1 MESMTV
7 AGLCVGTGT
16 VNLLADD
23 SMVVAGSILP
33 RHVKGQEGEL
43 RAVAIVIEK
52 PPAPKLA
59 IVLCDVIVVTRE
71 DVQVALAE
79 IEKTTGISPA
89 NILISATHTHHAPS
103 TIVVH
108 GYDRDEV
115 FCQRLREGII
125 RAVQEADGNLGDK
138 ESHFYFHQGEENTIG
153 GNSRLLLADGTI
165 WWVGPRTDAVRPTGP
180 FDPQLPVFAFRDAD
194 DQPQVLMY
202 NHSTHTIGTCN
213 GDVRSPSFYGLTAQ
227 ELEAELGGSVCF
239 LPGAFGST
247 HNVTEVPPLEAVKR
261 LKGAISDA
269 MEQAKPMPVDKL
281 ASLQRPFTFKVR
293 TFDEAVEDEKVSSY
307 CRKRVPDG
315 ADSTINVF
323 RNMRQLLAP
332 QQGQVRETTL
342 IAMLIGEVA
351 IVGVPGELFTGLGVD
366 LKERSPF
373 QYTYIVSLANDWM
386 GYLPDQEAHELGGYQ
401 TWLGLHSYAEEGT
414 GERVVDEALRMLQL
428 LAEQQQQANYS
439 GP

>member
-1 MESMTV
+1 MESPTV
-7 AGLCVGTGT
+7 AGLRVGTGS
-16 VNLLADD
+16 VNLPADD

-33 RHVKGQEGEL
+33 RQVKGQEGEL

-59 IVLCDVIVVTRE
+59 IVVCDVIVVTRE

-108 GYDRDEV
+108 GYDRDEL

-125 RAVQEADGNLGDK
+125 RAVQQADGNLGDE
-138 ESHFYFHQGEENTIG
+138 ESYFYFHQGAENTIG

-165 WWVGPRTDAVRPTGP
+165 WWVGSRTDAVRPTGP
-180 FDPQLPVFAFRDAD
+180 FDPQLPVFAFHDAD
-194 DQPQVLMY
+194 NQLQALMY

-247 HNVTEVPPLEAVKR
+247 HNVTEVPPPEAVKR
-261 LKGAISDA
+261 LKEAVTAA

-281 ASLQRPFTFKVR
+281 VSLQRPFAFKVR

-323 RNMRQLLAP
+323 RNMRQVLAP

-342 IAMLIGEVA
+342 IAMVIGKVA
-351 IVGVPGELFTGLGVD
+351 IVGVPGELFTGLGVS

-386 GYLPDQEAHELGGYQ
+386 GYLPDREAHTLGGYQ
-401 TWLGLHSYAEEGT
+401 TWMGLHSYAEEGT
-414 GERVVDEALRMLQL
+414 GERMVDESIRMLRQ
-428 LAEQQQQANYS
+428 LAE
-439 GP
+439 

>member
-1 MESMTV
+1 MESLTV
-7 AGLCVGTGT
+7 AGLRVGTSS
-16 VNLLADD
+16 VNLPADD

-59 IVLCDVIVVTRE
+59 IVVCDVIVVTRE

-79 IEKTTGISPA
+79 IEKTTGIPAA

-108 GYDRDEV
+108 GYSRDEL
-115 FCQRLREGII
+115 FCQRLREGIVQ
-125 RAVQEADGNLGDK
+125 AVQQADANLGNN
-138 ESHFYFHQGEENTIG
+138 ESYFYFHQGEENTIG

-180 FDPQLPVFAFRDAD
+180 FDPQLPVLVFRDAD
-194 DQPQVLMY
+194 DQLQALMY

-227 ELEAELGGSVCF
+227 ELETELGGSVCF

-247 HNVTEVPPLEAVKR
+247 HNVTEVPPPEAVKR
-261 LKGAISDA
+261 IKGVINEA
-269 MEQAKPMPVDKL
+269 MDLAKPMSVDKL

-293 TFDEAVEDEKVSSY
+293 TFDEGVEDEKVSSY

-323 RNMRQLLAP
+323 RNMRQVLAP
-332 QQGQVRETTL
+332 QQGQLRETTL
-342 IAMLIGEVA
+342 ITMVIGEVA
-351 IVGVPGELFTGLGVD
+351 IVGVPGELFTRLGVA

-373 QYTYIVSLANDWM
+373 QHTYVVSLTNDWM
-386 GYLPDQEAHELGGYQ
+386 GYLPDREAHTLGGYQ
-401 TWLGLHSYAEEGT
+401 TWMGLHSYAEEGT
-414 GERVVDEALRMLQL
+414 GERMVNEALRMLQQ
-428 LAEQQQQANYS
+428 LAEQ
-439 GP
+439 

>member
-1 MESMTV
+1 MESPTV
-7 AGLCVGTGT
+7 ARLRVGTGS
-16 VNLLADD
+16 VNLQADD

-33 RHVKGQEGEL
+33 KYVKGQEGEL

-59 IVLCDVIVVTRE
+59 IVVCDVIVVTRE

-79 IEKTTGISPA
+79 IEKTTGILPA

-108 GYDRDEV
+108 GYGRDEM

-125 RAVQEADGNLGDK
+125 RAVQEADGNLGDE

-180 FDPQLPVFAFRDAD
+180 FDPQLPIFTFRDAD
-194 DQPQVLMY
+194 DQLQALMY

-213 GDVRSPSFYGLTAQ
+213 GDVRSSSFYGLTAQ

-247 HNVTEVPPLEAVKR
+247 HNVTEVPPPEAVKR
-261 LKGAISDA
+261 LKGTISDA

-293 TFDEAVEDEKVSSY
+293 TFDETVEDEKVSSY

-315 ADSTINVF
+315 ADGTINVF
-323 RNMRQLLAP
+323 RNMRQVLAP
-332 QQGQVRETTL
+332 QQGQLRETTL
-342 IAMLIGEVA
+342 IAMVIGEVA
-351 IVGVPGELFTGLGVD
+351 IVGVPGELFTGLGVE

-373 QYTYIVSLANDWM
+373 KHTYVVSLANDWM
-386 GYLPDQEAHELGGYQ
+386 GYLPDREAHTLGGYQ
-401 TWLGLHSYAEEGT
+401 TWIGLHSYAEEGT
-414 GERVVDEALRMLQL
+414 GERMVDECIRMLRH
-428 LAEQQQQANYS
+428 LAE
-439 GP
+439 

>member
-1 MESMTV
+1 MESMAV
-7 AGLCVGTGT
+7 AGLRVGTGS
-16 VNLLADD
+16 VNLPADD
-23 SMVVAGSILP
+23 SMVVAGSILSK
-33 RHVKGQEGEL
+33 HVKGQEGEL

-59 IVLCDVIVVTRE
+59 IVVCDVIVVTRE

-79 IEKTTGISPA
+79 IEKTTGIPAA

-108 GYDRDEV
+108 GYGRDEV
-115 FCQRLREGII
+115 FCQCLREEII
-125 RAVQEADGNLGDK
+125 RAVQQANANLSDD

-194 DQPQVLMY
+194 DRLQALMY

-213 GDVRSPSFYGLTAQ
+213 GEVRSPSFYGLTAQ

-247 HNVTEVPPLEAVKR
+247 HNVTEVPPPEAVKR
-261 LKGAISDA
+261 LKGAITEA
-269 MEQAKPMPVDKL
+269 MELAKPMPVDKL
-281 ASLQRPFTFKVR
+281 VSIQRSFTFLVR

-342 IAMLIGEVA
+342 IAMVIGEVA
-351 IVGVPGELFTGLGVD
+351 IVGVPGELFTGLGVE

-373 QYTYIVSLANDWM
+373 KHTYVASLANDWM
-386 GYLPDQEAHELGGYQ
+386 GYLPDREAHTLGGYQ
-401 TWLGLHSYAEEGT
+401 TWMGLHSYAEEGT
-414 GERVVDEALRMLQL
+414 GERMVDESIRMLQQ
-428 LAEQQQQANYS
+428 LAK
-439 GP
+439 

>member
-1 MESMTV
+1 MESTTV
-7 AGLCVGTGT
+7 AGGRGLPSLRVGTGR
-16 VNLLADD
+16 VNLSADD

-52 PPAPKLA
+52 PSASKLA
-59 IVLCDVIVVTRE
+59 IVVCDVIAIVHD
-71 DVQVALAE
+71 DVKAAVAE
-79 IEKTTGISPA
+79 IEKITGIPSD

-103 TIVVH
+103 TIIVH
-108 GYDRDEV
+108 GYRRDEV
-115 FCQRLREGII
+115 FCQHLREGIV
-125 RAVQEADGNLGDK
+125 RAVQQADANLSDN
-138 ESHFYFHQGEENTIG
+138 ESYFYFHQGEENTVG

-165 WWVGPRTDAVRPTGP
+165 WWVGPRTDTVRPTGP
-180 FDPQLPVFAFRDAD
+180 FDPELPVFAFRDVDGQLQA
-194 DQPQVLMY
+194 LMY

-227 ELEAELGGSVCF
+227 ELEAKLGGSVCF

-247 HNVTEVPPLEAVKR
+247 HNVTEVPPPEAVKR
-261 LKGAISDA
+261 LKGAITDA
-269 MEQAKPMPVDKL
+269 MERAKPMPVEEL
-281 ASLQRPFTFKVR
+281 ASIQRPFTFLVR

-307 CRKRVPDG
+307 CRKRVPEG

-323 RNMRQLLAP
+323 RNMRQTLAS
-332 QQGQVRETTL
+332 QQGQVHETTL
-342 IAMLIGEVA
+342 IAMIIGEVA

-386 GYLPDQEAHELGGYQ
+386 GYLPDREAHELGGYQ
-401 TWLGLHSYAEEGT
+401 TWMGLHSYAEEGT
-414 GERVVDEALRMLQL
+414 GERMVDAALRMLQQ
-428 LAEQQQQANYS
+428 LAGQ
-439 GP
+439 

>member
-1 MESMTV
+1 MESTIV
-7 AGLCVGTGT
+7 AGLRVGTGS
-16 VNLLADD
+16 VNLQADD

-43 RAVAIVIEK
+43 RVVAIVIEK
-52 PPAPKLA
+52 PPTSKLA
-59 IVLCDVIVVTRE
+59 IVVCDVIVVTRE

-79 IEKTTGISPA
+79 IEKTTGIPAA

-108 GYDRDEV
+108 GYSRDEL
-115 FCQRLREGII
+115 FCQRLREGIVQ
-125 RAVQEADGNLGDK
+125 AVQQADVNLGNN
-138 ESHFYFHQGEENTIG
+138 ESYFYFHQGEENTIG
-153 GNSRLLLADGTI
+153 GNSRLLLEDGTI

-180 FDPQLPVFAFRDAD
+180 FDPQLPVLVFRDAD
-194 DQPQVLMY
+194 DQLQALMY

-227 ELEAELGGSVCF
+227 ELETELGGSVCF

-247 HNVTEVPPLEAVKR
+247 HNVTEVPPPEAVRR
-261 LKGAISDA
+261 LKGTITDA
-269 MEQAKPMPVDKL
+269 MGQAKLMPVDKL
-281 ASLQRPFTFKVR
+281 ASIQRSFMFKVR

-307 CRKRVPDG
+307 CRRRVPEG

-323 RNMRQLLAP
+323 RNMRQILAP
-332 QQGQVRETTL
+332 QQGQMRETTL
-342 IAMLIGEVA
+342 IAMVIGEVA
-351 IVGVPGELFTGLGVD
+351 VVGVPGELFTGLGVD

-373 QYTYIVSLANDWM
+373 EHTYVVSLANDWM

-401 TWLGLHSYAEEGT
+401 TWMGLHSYAEKGT
-414 GERVVDEALRMLQL
+414 GERMVDESVRILQQ
-428 LAEQQQQANYS
+428 LAEQ
-439 GP
+439 

>member
-1 MESMTV
+1 MKSTAV
-7 AGLCVGTGT
+7 AGLRVGTGS
-16 VNLLADD
+16 VNLQADD

-33 RHVKGQEGEL
+33 KHVKGQEGEL

-59 IVLCDVIVVTRE
+59 IVVCDVIVVERD
-71 DVQVALAE
+71 DVETVVSE
-79 IEKTTGISPA
+79 IERTIGISRS

-108 GYDRDEV
+108 GYGRDER

-125 RAVQEADGNLGDK
+125 KAIQQANESLSDD
-138 ESHFYFHQGEENTIG
+138 ESHLYFHQGEENSIG

-165 WWVGPRTDAVRPTGP
+165 WWVGPGTDAVRPTGP
-180 FDPQLPVFAFRDAD
+180 FDPQLPVLAFRGSD
-194 DQPQVLMY
+194 DQLQALIY

-247 HNVTEVPPLEAVKR
+247 HNVTEVPPPEAVKR
-261 LKGAISDA
+261 LKGAITDA
-269 MEQAKPMPVDKL
+269 MGQAKPMPVNKL
-281 ASLQRPFTFKVR
+281 ASIQHPFTFKVR
-293 TFDEAVEDEKVSSY
+293 TFDEEVEDEKVSSY

-323 RNMRQLLAP
+323 RNMRQTLAP
-332 QQGQVRETTL
+332 RQGQDRQTTL
-342 IAMLIGEVA
+342 QAMVIGEVA
-351 IVGVPGELFTGLGVD
+351 IVGLPGELFTSLGVD

-373 QYTYIVSLANDWM
+373 QHTYVVSLANDWM
-386 GYLPDQEAHELGGYQ
+386 GYLPDREAHTLGGYQ
-401 TWLGLHSYAEEGT
+401 TWMGLHSYAEEGT
-414 GERVVDEALRMLQL
+414 GERMVDECLRMLQQL
-428 LAEQQQQANYS
+428 QQGSN
-439 GP
+439 